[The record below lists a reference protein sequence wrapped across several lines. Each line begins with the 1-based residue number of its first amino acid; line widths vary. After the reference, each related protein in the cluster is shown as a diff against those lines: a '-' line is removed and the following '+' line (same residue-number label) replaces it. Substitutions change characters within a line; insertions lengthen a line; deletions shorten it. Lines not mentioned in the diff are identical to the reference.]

1 MKQAICL
8 IVNKPNEIYLEFLN
22 KFINYHIIVVI
33 DDNSVYYAN
42 ILKNKYRNI
51 IFFQLDNRFALK
63 TGYNNSN
70 TIGIR
75 KLVSGWDKALFYFS
89 NYNINYDF
97 VWLIEDDVFFFSEQ
111 TIIDIDVKYPS
122 YDLLANCDF
131 KEGKYSDWLWSGI
144 KINLQKPYYSGM
156 MCTIRISKEL
166 LKNIHIY
173 ACRNKKLF
181 FIEALFP
188 TITIHN
194 NLTYFQPDELTNI
207 KYRFEWN
214 IDVLDKANI
223 YHPIKNQVNHIIFRN
238 SLNSK

>member
-42 ILKNKYRNI
+42 KLKDKYKNI
-51 IFFQLDNRFALK
+51 TFFQLNNKVAFK

-70 TIGIR
+70 TIGLR
-75 KLVSGWDKALFYFS
+75 KLVSGWDKALFYFC
-89 NYNINYDF
+89 NYEFNYDY
-97 VWLIEDDVFFFSEQ
+97 VWFIEDDVFFYNEQ
-111 TIIDIDVKYPS
+111 SIIEIDVKYPS

-131 KEGKYSDWLWSGI
+131 KEGNYKDWLWSGI
-144 KINLQKPYYSGM
+144 KINLPKPYYSGM
-156 MCTIRISKEL
+156 MCAIRVSNNL
-166 LKNIHIY
+166 LKNINFY
-173 ACRNKKLF
+173 AYKNKRLF

-188 TITIHN
+188 TIIKHN
-194 NLTYFQPDELTNI
+194 NLTYYQPDELTNI

-214 IDVLDKANI
+214 IDIINKLAI
-223 YHPIKNQVNHIIFRN
+223 YHPIKNQANHIIFRN
-238 SLNSK
+238 SLNNS